1 MARIKCP
8 NCNID
13 IRDDLTTC
21 PYCGAQLGKTSNYV
35 NNSVD
40 QKWMARWKARLF
52 LVRIFSILICI
63 GLNVL
68 SVVLVK
74 TYFTS
79 TIKSLTGVLFF
90 LSLIALY
97 IFIMSVLRYQ
107 VSISVY
113 DGYNVLAYQGIFG
126 YLVVEDKIVAKK
138 FMGLLPV
145 VNKDTILDPSTVC
158 LFLNLNVPE
167 IDEVSARSLRES
179 KDLLTRLPNNKKVL
193 AHYDGKKYV
202 LMYQVSDQ

>member
-21 PYCGAQLGKTSNYV
+21 PYCGSQSVKNSNVINTSVNPNWTDSWKT
-35 NNSVD
+35 
-40 QKWMARWKARLF
+40 KLL
-52 LVRIFSILICI
+52 LVRILSIVIFV

-107 VSISVY
+107 VSIRVY
-113 DGYNVLAYQGIFG
+113 DEYNVLVYQGLFG
-126 YLVVEDKIVAKK
+126 YLVIEDKVVAKK

-158 LFLNLNVPE
+158 LFLNLDTPE
-167 IDEVSARSLRES
+167 IDEVSAKSLKDS
-179 KDLLTRLPNNKKVL
+179 KDLLGRLPNNKKVL
-193 AHYDGKKYV
+193 AHYDGKKFV
-202 LMYQVSDQ
+202 LMNQVSND

>member
-1 MARIKCP
+1 MAKIKCP

-21 PYCGAQLGKTSNYV
+21 PYCGAQSVKNSNAINTSVNPNWTDSWKT
-35 NNSVD
+35 
-40 QKWMARWKARLF
+40 KLL
-52 LVRIFSILICI
+52 LVRILSIVIFV

-107 VSISVY
+107 VSIRVY
-113 DGYNVLAYQGIFG
+113 DGYNVLVYQGLFG
-126 YLVVEDKIVAKK
+126 YLVIENKVVAKK

-158 LFLNLNVPE
+158 LFLNLNTPE
-167 IDEVSARSLRES
+167 IDDVSARSLRES
-179 KDLLTRLPNNKKVL
+179 KDLLGRLPNNKKVL
-193 AHYDGKKYV
+193 AHYDGKKFV
-202 LMYQVSDQ
+202 LMNQVSND

>member
-13 IRDDLTTC
+13 IRDDITTC
-21 PYCGAQLGKTSNYV
+21 PYCGTQLGKTNNNS

-40 QKWMARWKARLF
+40 QKWMDRWKTRLF

-107 VSISVY
+107 VSIRVY
-113 DGYNVLAYQGIFG
+113 DGYNVLVYQGIFG

>member
-21 PYCGAQLGKTSNYV
+21 PYCGSQSVKNSNVINTSVNPNWTDSWKT
-35 NNSVD
+35 
-40 QKWMARWKARLF
+40 KLL
-52 LVRIFSILICI
+52 LVRILSIVIFV

-68 SVVLVK
+68 SVILVK

-107 VSISVY
+107 VSIRVY
-113 DGYNVLAYQGIFG
+113 DEYNVLVYQGLFG
-126 YLVVEDKIVAKK
+126 YLVIEDKVVAKK

-158 LFLNLNVPE
+158 LFLNLDTPE
-167 IDEVSARSLRES
+167 IDEVSAKSLKDS
-179 KDLLTRLPNNKKVL
+179 KDLLGRLPNNKKVL
-193 AHYDGKKYV
+193 AHYDGKKFV
-202 LMYQVSDQ
+202 LMNQVSND

>member
-13 IRDDLTTC
+13 IGDELKSCPFCGTQLTA
-21 PYCGAQLGKTSNYV
+21 PNIV
-35 NNSVD
+35 NNNVNP
-40 QKWMARWKARLF
+40 KWMDQWKIRLM
-52 LVRIFSILICI
+52 LLRI
-63 GLNVL
+63 L
-68 SVVLVK
+68 SVVIFISFNVIAVILIRNF
-74 TYFTS
+74 YDA
-79 TIKSLTGVLFF
+79 TIKGVAGLLVT
-90 LSLIALY
+90 LSFVFLY
-97 IFIMSVLRYQ
+97 IFIVSIFKHQIDIKDFDGYSVL
-107 VSISVY
+107 V
-113 DGYNVLAYQGIFG
+113 YQGIFG

-167 IDEVSARSLRES
+167 IDDVSARSLRES

-202 LMYQVSDQ
+202 LMHQVSDQ

>member
-21 PYCGAQLGKTSNYV
+21 PYCGSQSVKNSNVINTSVNPNWTDSWKT
-35 NNSVD
+35 
-40 QKWMARWKARLF
+40 KLL
-52 LVRIFSILICI
+52 LVRILSIVIFV

-90 LSLIALY
+90 LTLIALY

-107 VSISVY
+107 VSIRVY
-113 DGYNVLAYQGIFG
+113 DEYNVLVYQGLFG
-126 YLVVEDKIVAKK
+126 YLVIEDKVVAKK

-158 LFLNLNVPE
+158 LFLNLDTPE
-167 IDEVSARSLRES
+167 IDEVSAKSLKDS
-179 KDLLTRLPNNKKVL
+179 KDLLGRLPNNKKVL
-193 AHYDGKKYV
+193 AHYDGKKFV
-202 LMYQVSDQ
+202 LMNQVSND